1 MKWTKIGY
9 WDYLPVRKCMGFE
22 HKIAKGMKKIGL
34 PLHKSSIQKI
44 NRNDKEVKREVRS
57 LTICTAKN
65 TKTISLVTKSLNFI
79 LRQELSSDKA
89 TRRWN
94 WALQVVQWEKA
105 NPSCLD
111 CHSSSSIYQLL
122 NPKPQKE
129 IKRVV
134 VIAQE
139 LLDLNWAPMIKA
151 WTMNKLL
158 GSFAHAWRYQFITYK
173 IKNKHDSWIPFPFF
187 FS

>member
-89 TRRWN
+89 TRR
-94 WALQVVQWEKA
+94 
-105 NPSCLD
+105 
-111 CHSSSSIYQLL
+111 
-122 NPKPQKE
+122 
-129 IKRVV
+129 
-134 VIAQE
+134 
-139 LLDLNWAPMIKA
+139 
-151 WTMNKLL
+151 
-158 GSFAHAWRYQFITYK
+158 
-173 IKNKHDSWIPFPFF
+173 
-187 FS
+187 